1 MCTKNFEKSV
11 GKPAPRRERVKD
23 FLEPDQ
29 WPMTK
34 RKCVKLN
41 YTEFEFHNKIKNLDF
56 KNTPGFTISKN
67 MNSELLHGGIHAGI
81 HLVDPTESTL
91 NVSNFV
97 EF

>member
-1 MCTKNFEKSV
+1 
-11 GKPAPRRERVKD
+11 
-23 FLEPDQ
+23 
-29 WPMTK
+29 MTK

-97 EF
+97 EFQDPLHYR